1 MVVHD
6 MRNPTN
12 QIEFLISQTLKIL
25 KEIRDFRLNYRNQNE
40 NGERQARRNM
50 IEEEEK
56 VENIND
62 CNSIVAVQ
70 NQQSSKNDSRSFK
83 NQIKSKH

>member
-1 MVVHD
+1 M
-6 MRNPTN
+6 
-12 QIEFLISQTLKIL
+12 KIL
-25 KEIRDFRLNYRNQNE
+25 KDIRDFRLNYRNQNE

>member
-12 QIEFLISQTLKIL
+12 QIEFLISQTLRIL

>member
-70 NQQSSKNDSRSFK
+70 NLQSSKNDSRSFK

>member
-1 MVVHD
+1 
-6 MRNPTN
+6 
-12 QIEFLISQTLKIL
+12 LKIL

-40 NGERQARRNM
+40 SGERQARRNM

-70 NQQSSKNDSRSFK
+70 NQQSSKNDSRHYK

>member
-1 MVVHD
+1 
-6 MRNPTN
+6 
-12 QIEFLISQTLKIL
+12 
-25 KEIRDFRLNYRNQNE
+25 LNYRNQNE